1 MTLLHRKSKNKRDAL
16 IGSSLLNNSILCDT
30 NRSATS
36 DFGLRSSYE
45 GWLMHTAYVP
55 MQY

>member
-16 IGSSLLNNSILCDT
+16 IGSSLLNSSILCDT

-45 GWLMHTAYVP
+45 DWLMHTAYVP